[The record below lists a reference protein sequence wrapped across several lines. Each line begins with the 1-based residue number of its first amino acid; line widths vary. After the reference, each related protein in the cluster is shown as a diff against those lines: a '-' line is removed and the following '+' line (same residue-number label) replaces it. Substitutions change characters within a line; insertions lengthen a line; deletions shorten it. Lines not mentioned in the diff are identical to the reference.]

1 MYIYETHLHTCQGSL
16 CGRSLGR
23 EYVKAYQDLGYQGIF
38 ITDHFYHGNCAVD
51 RTLPWNAF
59 VDGYCRGYQDAREE
73 GEKQGFQVLFGI
85 EEHFSGDEYL
95 LYGVDAEWL
104 KNYPGMKN
112 CTRAELYRE
121 VRAAGGIM
129 IQAHPFRDRDYIKGI
144 HLAVNDSDGIEAV
157 NTANRPGDNLLALAY
172 GKKFGKVL
180 SAGSDIHDVKNV
192 RAGVGAIGFETPLAD
207 EKDFAARI
215 LRDEGP
221 TLIYDKAFFDGAEA
235 DLRLPV
241 EEYKEAGSVPI
252 SHQEVLSWLKEVNL

>member
-1 MYIYETHLHTCQGSL
+1 MYLYETHLHTSPVSRCALWSV
-16 CGRSLGR
+16 R
-23 EYVKAYQDLGYQGIF
+23 EAVEYYKNAGYAGIF
-38 ITDHFYHGNCAVD
+38 ITNHFIDGHINIPKD
-51 RTLPWNAF
+51 RPYEERINYYF
-59 VDGYCRGYQDAREE
+59 SDAEE
-73 GEKQGFQVLFGI
+73 GIRIGKEIGLPVFTGVEMSHFGTDFLVYGLEKSWYLAHPEI
-85 EEHFSGDEYL
+85 EML
-95 LYGVDAEWL
+95 TKTAALAL
-104 KNYPGMKN
+104 MK
-112 CTRAELYRE
+112 E
-121 VRAAGGIM
+121 AGALV

-207 EKDFAARI
+207 EKDFATRI
-215 LRDEGP
+215 LRGEGP
-221 TLIYDKAFFDGAEA
+221 ALVYDKAFFDGAEA